1 MMQFNFAVLS
11 AYQFL
16 LVTTTILSFFVTF
29 IAFRLF
35 SLMREKVPDSA
46 KHWRFMILGS
56 VTFAFYQLFYIFHWA
71 NLVNVNDFIVF
82 VKLMKLCTIS
92 FIGISLYQ
100 FTHASS

>member
-1 MMQFNFAVLS
+1 MKFDLS
-11 AYQFL
+11 ILSGYQFL
-16 LVTTTILSFFVTF
+16 LTVTTILSFFVTF

-35 SLMREKVPDSA
+35 SLMRAKVPDSA

-56 VTFAFYQLFYIFHWA
+56 VAFSFYQLFYIFHWA